1 MRCLRQWSKKNLCL
15 EVFSSASVLLWYC
28 IPVSCL
34 HLLSFFTFPFYKHI
48 LEFTINIFFFL
59 FFFHRHSLVTTS
71 FNFPGVRIF
80 KIIFFKPQ
88 HSLKGRKKII
98 SCLSQ
103 KSACLKLSF
112 LFEAIFLIHPLPNQ
126 LLFIVQ
132 MLSSSTVSLRFKS
145 LRSEFA
151 SYFTCQIQSFSR
163 SY

>member
-48 LEFTINIFFFL
+48 LD
-59 FFFHRHSLVTTS
+59 RHSLVTTS

-88 HSLKGRKKII
+88 HSLKGR
-98 SCLSQ
+98 Q
-103 KSACLKLSF
+103 KNYF
-112 LFEAIFLIHPLPNQ
+112 LFISKICMLKIK
-126 LLFIVQ
+126 LFIW
-132 MLSSSTVSLRFKS
+132 SHISYSSTSKPASLHCPNVVIIYCIS
-145 LRSEFA
+145 
-151 SYFTCQIQSFSR
+151 QIQKLEVRVCLLLYMSDTIIF
-163 SY
+163 